1 MDLKIKFLKWSTGML
16 GAILHKK
23 TADKLGI
30 QSRDRISLKTLEK
43 KPREIFTFVNT
54 IDGLVKQDE
63 IAVSSET
70 RERIGLKNGQKIK
83 VSLAKDPKS
92 LSFIRKKLDGK
103 RLSSNEIRE
112 IVSDI
117 VRNSLE
123 ESEIALF
130 ISGMYENGMVF
141 NEIVF
146 LIKAIIDTGFKIDLP
161 YKIIADKHC
170 VGGIPGNRT
179 TPIVVSICAAAGL
192 IMPKNSS
199 RAITSAAGTAD
210 VIETIARVDFS
221 SEEIKKIIK
230 KTGACM
236 VHGGGLGIAPA
247 DSKILQV
254 EKILKVD
261 PGAQLLASI
270 MSKKLAAGSTHVI
283 IDIPFGEG
291 AKFTRKKA
299 LYIKNK
305 FEKLAKYF
313 KIKLV
318 CVLTNGKQPI
328 GNGIG
333 PVLEIMDII
342 KILDPKQEGPKD
354 LEEKSLFLSGK
365 LLEMTGKAKK
375 GQGVK
380 LAKEILNSG
389 KAFEKFKEIIKA
401 QEGSLKKIKLARYRQ
416 EIFSEKQGKIIK
428 VVNGD
433 INTLARI
440 AGSPDDKAAG
450 LYIYS
455 HVGKKLEKGSKLL
468 TIYSESKER
477 LKQALGF
484 YKKTK
489 PIKIG

>member
-1 MDLKIKFLKWSTGML
+1 MELKIKFLKWSTGML